1 MAEIK
6 ISTKTIIGVSN
17 VECDI
22 DRIYESLVVREMPEE
37 DREKILCLIPFKKQ
51 RGRRKK
57 ESEEVVERKRQLSA
71 LLIQPNDGDIVGLYY
86 QNQQRGLPQYLKYN
100 KKYFRNALNI
110 IMVLAPDKKI
120 NFKLSKNGKIQ
131 MTGCKEDED
140 ARRCFML
147 FFEKLNRECANCI
160 KYDQSVGIMVYYYT
174 VMTNIDF
181 NMGFKINRQ
190 KLNVMINE
198 STDFNSLLE
207 TSFGYTG
214 VNIKIPMELEEDMQI
229 DSIVLR
235 PSSSLSEA
243 SSEQEQN
250 KWIHRTVSFRTF
262 LESMDETFRKQEL
275 GKRRYNTFLVFHSG
289 NIIMSGM
296 RLDRMLGLQE
306 TFYKLLLSH
315 RRDIEELLI

>member
-22 DRIYESLVVREMPEE
+22 DRIYQSLVVREMPEE

-110 IMVLAPDKKI
+110 IMVLSPDKKI

-131 MTGCKEDED
+131 MTGCKEDAD
-140 ARRCFML
+140 AQRCLML
-147 FFEKLNRECANCI
+147 FFEKLNRECSDCI
-160 KYDQSVGIMVYYYT
+160 KYDASQGIRVHYYT

-214 VNIKIPMELEEDMQI
+214 VNIKIPMELDDDMTI
-229 DSIVLR
+229 DRMVYDHTSWTH
-235 PSSSLSEA
+235 EA
-243 SSEQEQN
+243 
-250 KWIHRTVSFRTF
+250 VSFRNF
-262 LESMDETFRKQEL
+262 LESMDEAFRKQEL

-296 RLDRMLGLQE
+296 RLDKMMGLQR
-306 TFYKLLLSH
+306 TFYKLLQTNRH
-315 RRDIEELLI
+315 AIEELLI

>member
-1 MAEIK
+1 MADIK

-22 DRIYESLVVREMPEE
+22 DRIYQSLIVREMPEE

-57 ESEEVVERKRQLSA
+57 ESEEVIERKRQLSA
-71 LLIQPNDGDIVGLYY
+71 LLIEPSDGDIVGLYY

-110 IMVLAPDKKI
+110 IMVLEGGKKI

-131 MTGCKEDED
+131 MTGCKEDAD
-140 ARRCFML
+140 ARRCLML
-147 FFEKLNRECANCI
+147 FFEKLGRECADHIVFNHE
-160 KYDQSVGIMVYYYT
+160 VGITVYYYT

-198 STDFNSLLE
+198 STEFNSLLE

-214 VNIKIPMELEEDMQI
+214 VNIKIPMELEEDMMI
-229 DSIVLR
+229 DR
-235 PSSSLSEA
+235 MRSSNEG
-243 SSEQEQN
+243 E
-250 KWIHRTVSFRTF
+250 WTHDTVSFRQF
-262 LESMDETFRKQEL
+262 LESMDEGFRKQEL

-296 RLDRMLGLQE
+296 RLDKMLGLQRS
-306 TFYKLLLSH
+306 FYQLLESH

>member
-1 MAEIK
+1 MGEIK

-22 DRIYESLVVREMPEE
+22 DKIYASLTVREMDEG
-37 DREKILCLIPFKKQ
+37 DREKILCLISFKKQ

-57 ESEEVVERKRQLSA
+57 ESDEVIEKKKQLSS
-71 LLIQPNDGDIVGLYY
+71 LLIQPEEGDIVGLYF
-86 QNQQRGLPQYLKYN
+86 QNKQRGLPQFLKYN

-110 IMVLAPDKKI
+110 IMVLANNKKV

-140 ARRCFML
+140 AKQCLEM
-147 FFEKLNRECANCI
+147 FFHKLDTECSDAI
-160 KYDQSVGIMVYYYT
+160 RYDRAKGIEIYYYT

-181 NMGFKINRQ
+181 NTGFKINRQ

-198 STDFNSLLE
+198 STEFNSLLE

-214 VNIKIPMELEEDMQI
+214 VNIKIPMYLGKDIIIDRLSLESD
-229 DSIVLR
+229 DSWRHEKVSFVEFLNGVD
-235 PSSSLSEA
+235 E
-243 SSEQEQN
+243 
-250 KWIHRTVSFRTF
+250 SFRT
-262 LESMDETFRKQEL
+262 QEL
-275 GKRRYNTFLVFHSG
+275 TKKRYNTFLVFHSG

-296 RLDRMLGLQE
+296 RLDKMLDLQKS
-306 TFYKLLLSH
+306 FYNMLQQNREK
-315 RRDIEELLI
+315 IEELLI

>member
-1 MAEIK
+1 M
-6 ISTKTIIGVSN
+6 IGVSN

-22 DRIYESLVVREMPEE
+22 DNIYESLSVREMDPE
-37 DREKILCLIPFKKQ
+37 DKEKILCLIPFKKQ

-57 ESEEVVERKRQLSA
+57 ESEEVIEEKRKLSS
-71 LLIQPNDGDIVGLYY
+71 LLIQPDEGDIVGLYF
-86 QNQQRGLPQYLKYN
+86 QNKQRGLPQYLKYN

-110 IMVLAPDKKI
+110 IMMISKEKKV

-140 ARRCFML
+140 AKKCLML
-147 FFEKLNRECANCI
+147 FFRKLEEQCSDFI
-160 KYDQSVGIMVYYYT
+160 KYDRSKGMEIYYYT

-181 NMGFKINRQ
+181 NTGFKINRQ

-214 VNIKIPMELEEDMQI
+214 VNIKVPMQLEEDIII
-229 DSIVLR
+229 DKLR
-235 PSSSLSEA
+235 FEEGAWVHERLPFFRFLSGVE
-243 SSEQEQN
+243 
-250 KWIHRTVSFRTF
+250 
-262 LESMDETFRKQEL
+262 ESFRKQEMT
-275 GKRRYNTFLVFHSG
+275 KKRYNTFLVFHSG

-296 RLDRMLGLQE
+296 CLAKMVDLQKS
-306 TFYKLLLSH
+306 FYKLLQTN
-315 RRDIEELLI
+315 REKIEELLI

>member
-1 MAEIK
+1 MSDIK

-22 DRIYESLVVREMPEE
+22 DRIYRSLVVREMPEE

-57 ESEEVVERKRQLSA
+57 ESPEVVERKRQLSA
-71 LLIQPNDGDIVGLYY
+71 LLIQPNEGDIVGLYY
-86 QNQQRGLPQYLKYN
+86 QNQQRGLPQFLKYN

-110 IMVLAPDKKI
+110 IMVLDNDKKI

-131 MTGCKEDED
+131 MTGCKEDAD
-140 ARRCFML
+140 ARRCLMM
-147 FFEKLNRECANCI
+147 FFQKLKTECKDCI
-160 KYDQSVGIMVYYYT
+160 SYNARDGIVIYYYT

-198 STDFNSLLE
+198 STEFNSLLE

-214 VNIKIPMELEEDMQI
+214 VNIKIPMELEDDMMI
-229 DSIVLR
+229 DRMTMLPGTTGDGSD
-235 PSSSLSEA
+235 
-243 SSEQEQN
+243 
-250 KWIHRTVSFRTF
+250 WDHDTVPFRTF
-262 LESMDETFRKQEL
+262 LERMDDAFRRQEL
-275 GKRRYNTFLVFHSG
+275 NKRRYNTFLVFHSG

-296 RLDRMLGLQE
+296 RLDKMIGLQRS
-306 TFYKLLLSH
+306 FYRLLESN
-315 RRDIEELLI
+315 RQEIEELLI